1 MSMSAEL
8 TRRLQ
13 VLLDE
18 PRYERLERLARS
30 RGTSVATVVREAIDA
45 AFPDDADDHAEAAR
59 QFLAADPIDFADWD
73 SIKRDLESYYDPPV
87 S

>member
-18 PRYERLERLARS
+18 PRYARLERTARE
-30 RGTSVATVVREAIDA
+30 RGTSVATIVREAIDA
-45 AFPDDADDHAEAAR
+45 AFPDDGPDRAEAAR
-59 QFLAADPIDFADWD
+59 QFLAADPIAFGDWADVKGELD
-73 SIKRDLESYYDPPV
+73 DYYGHAAP
-87 S
+87 